1 MINQRL
7 FDHYK
12 IDTKKNLQIK
22 NICPRPYDTIL
33 IDKNGS
39 CYACECQS
47 WLPQSIGNLQIKDL
61 SEITGSEIHN
71 LLRESV
77 SDGTYRYCN
86 EHQCSYIK
94 SGAVLND
101 NTNKLR
107 HLRLAIDDS
116 CNLRCPSCRKGLI
129 FHKNGSAFRLGIKLA
144 NKINNF
150 LQQGLNYDLF
160 PTPIT
165 VHIGS
170 DGDPFA
176 SHVYRHFMEQT
187 PKSKM
192 IRYSILTNA
201 LMFEDFHTKVPHI
214 IDNLDEL
221 GVSID
226 GASKETYEKLR
237 LGGKWD
243 NIHRNLKCIANLKQ
257 KHNFRFI
264 LHFVVQK
271 DNYHEMEKI
280 IDLGEQYGADRVWL
294 NKIENWNTFEDWD
307 EQNLFVPTHPDNID
321 YNLYLNQVIQR
332 IWKRN
337 DRFIECPTLISEEVR
352 YKNKN

>member
-39 CYACECQS
+39 CYACECTS

-307 EQNLFVPTHPDNID
+307 EQNLFTPTHPDNID

>member
-39 CYACECQS
+39 CYACECTS
-47 WLPQSIGNLQIKDL
+47 WLPQSIGNLQLQNL

-77 SDGTYRYCN
+77 SDETYRYCN

-150 LQQGLNYDLF
+150 LQQGINYDLF

-165 VHIGS
+165 VHIG
-170 DGDPFA
+170 
-176 SHVYRHFMEQT
+176 
-187 PKSKM
+187 
-192 IRYSILTNA
+192 
-201 LMFEDFHTKVPHI
+201 
-214 IDNLDEL
+214 
-221 GVSID
+221 
-226 GASKETYEKLR
+226 
-237 LGGKWD
+237 
-243 NIHRNLKCIANLKQ
+243 
-257 KHNFRFI
+257 
-264 LHFVVQK
+264 
-271 DNYHEMEKI
+271 
-280 IDLGEQYGADRVWL
+280 
-294 NKIENWNTFEDWD
+294 
-307 EQNLFVPTHPDNID
+307 
-321 YNLYLNQVIQR
+321 
-332 IWKRN
+332 
-337 DRFIECPTLISEEVR
+337 
-352 YKNKN
+352 